1 MAGGY
6 LWCTCNPSRAHGVQ
20 RGGRREGPAATVTK
34 EPRTMT
40 RRPLLL
46 AALLLASLLL
56 AACGGADEP
65 TSAPNPGAPAADPA
79 AGICPME
86 DPDCIDTP
94 MEPGAG
100 DAFDS
105 EAEREAAQG
114 MLGLAEDELAPDV
127 RVARRGAEQMMLTED
142 YRLGRKTVEL
152 DADRDGTMRVTAVTV
167 ELPEGP
173 ETFR

>member
-1 MAGGY
+1 
-6 LWCTCNPSRAHGVQ
+6 
-20 RGGRREGPAATVTK
+20 
-34 EPRTMT
+34 MT
-40 RRPLLL
+40 RRLLL
-46 AALLLASLLL
+46 SAAVLLASLLL
-56 AACGGADEP
+56 AACGGG
-65 TSAPNPGAPAADPA
+65 TDPA
-79 AGICPME
+79 APGPDQPVAGPAAGMCPME
-86 DPDCIDTP
+86 NPDCIDTS
-94 MEPGAG
+94 MDPGAG

-105 EAEREAAQG
+105 EAEREAARG

-173 ETFR
+173 ETIRQP